1 VPQYIA
7 EFWFCLSVNCDSIAV
22 EMPRTLL
29 VVDDEEAARYALRR
43 IFAGE
48 YKVLEAD
55 SVRQARSI
63 LEREPPDVIL
73 LDYGLPGEDGMQL
86 LQETVAS
93 TLAPAVIMITA
104 HGSERLAVEAMK
116 TGAYD
121 YLVKPYDIDEIRL
134 AVEHA
139 IEWQDLKAEVSGLRD
154 RLAGEGDFGGMSGV
168 SRSMRELFQTAQR
181 VAASDLPVLILGESG
196 TGKDLLARE
205 IHSRSARSRQRFVAL
220 NCAALPESLVESEL
234 FGHEKGAFTQ
244 ALAAHPG
251 KFEQAGRGTLFLDE
265 IGDMD
270 LGTQAK
276 ILRAV
281 ESGSIERL
289 GGTQPVPVDV
299 RLISATNKSPETA
312 IREGRFRQDLYFRLA
327 AVTLFIPPL
336 RDRREDIPSLVTRFW
351 QDAQKKYARPGP
363 ELMPGAILRLQEEAW
378 PGNVRQLRSTVE
390 RLFVLAT
397 RERAD
402 AEAVAAV
409 LQPLKQ
415 VESSS
420 SDAIFAPADF
430 REARR
435 RFEAEYIAR
444 KLRENAG
451 NISRTAEAVG
461 LARQHLQEKIK
472 DLGIVS

>member
-1 VPQYIA
+1 
-7 EFWFCLSVNCDSIAV
+7 
-22 EMPRTLL
+22 
-29 VVDDEEAARYALRR
+29 
-43 IFAGE
+43 
-48 YKVLEAD
+48 
-55 SVRQARSI
+55 
-63 LEREPPDVIL
+63 
-73 LDYGLPGEDGMQL
+73 
-86 LQETVAS
+86 
-93 TLAPAVIMITA
+93 
-104 HGSERLAVEAMK
+104 
-116 TGAYD
+116 
-121 YLVKPYDIDEIRL
+121 
-134 AVEHA
+134 
-139 IEWQDLKAEVSGLRD
+139 
-154 RLAGEGDFGGMSGV
+154 MSGV

-205 IHSRSARSRQRFVAL
+205 LHSRSARSRQRFVAL

-244 ALAAHPG
+244 ALATHPG

-312 IREGRFRQDLYFRLA
+312 IREGRLRQDLYFRLA
-327 AVTLFIPPL
+327 AVILFIPPL

-351 QDAQKKYARPGP
+351 QDAQKKYGRPGP
-363 ELMPGAILRLQEEAW
+363 ELMPGAILRLQDEPW
-378 PGNVRQLRSTVE
+378 PGNVRHLRSTVE

-402 AEAVAAV
+402 AEAVSAV

-415 VESSS
+415 VESSP
-420 SDAIFAPADF
+420 SDEVFAPADF

-435 RFEAEYIAR
+435 RFEAEYLAR
-444 KLRENAG
+444 KLRENSG
-451 NISRTAEAVG
+451 NITRTAEAVG

-472 DLGIVS
+472 ELGIVS

>member
-1 VPQYIA
+1 MA
-7 EFWFCLSVNCDSIAV
+7 
-22 EMPRTLL
+22 RTLL

-43 IFAGE
+43 IFSDQ
-48 YKVLEAD
+48 YNVLEAD
-55 SVRQARSI
+55 SVRQARLS
-63 LEREPPDVIL
+63 LERGQPDVIL
-73 LDYGLPGEDGMQL
+73 LDYGLPGEDGMTL
-86 LQETVAS
+86 LQETVARPS
-93 TLAPAVIMITA
+93 PPAVIMITA

-116 TGAYD
+116 TGAFD
-121 YLVKPYDIDEIRL
+121 YLVKPYDIDELRL

-139 IEWQDLKAEVSGLRD
+139 LEWLDLKAEVTGLRD
-154 RLAGEGDFGGMSGV
+154 RLAGEGDFGCMYGV
-168 SRSMRELFQTAQR
+168 SRPMRELFQTAQR

-196 TGKDLLARE
+196 TGKDLLAHE
-205 IHSRSARSRQRFVAL
+205 LHVRSARGRQRFVAL
-220 NCAALPESLVESEL
+220 NCAALPEALVESEL

-244 ALAAHPG
+244 ALATHPG

-281 ESGSIERL
+281 ESGAIERV
-289 GGTQPVPVDV
+289 GGTQSIPVDV

-312 IREGRFRQDLYFRLA
+312 IRDGRFRQDLYFRLA

-351 QDAQKKYARPGP
+351 QDVQRKYGRPGP
-363 ELMPGAILRLQEEAW
+363 ALEAGAILRLQEASW

-390 RLFVLAT
+390 RLFVLAPS
-397 RERAD
+397 ERAD
-402 AEAVAAV
+402 ADSVGAV
-409 LQPLKQ
+409 LEPITPVQ
-415 VESSS
+415 SSP
-420 SDAIFAPADF
+420 SDAIFADPDF
-430 REARR
+430 RNARR
-435 RFEAEYIAR
+435 HFEAEYLAR

-461 LARQHLQEKIK
+461 LARQHLQEKVK
-472 DLGIVS
+472 ELGIVAAPDNGRNASHQ